1 MSNYLLQSFL
11 SQRIKSEQKSY
22 GVEIARVESVR
33 ENGLIIDCLP
43 LVKNDN
49 TQAIR
54 GVLVAQN
61 KYVNFPIA
69 KGDYVMLLK
78 SEGTLSDFASSGN
91 IKESQNTYNY
101 LAISISCKK
110 DFQKDSELIRIGN
123 ENATLKDLIVNC
135 IDSLNNL
142 TNILKTSFSQPA
154 INGKPLDPAFS
165 ASVESFSSQ
174 LKTLQQ
180 KVEKVLK

>member
-1 MSNYLLQSFL
+1 MNSYLLQSFL

-22 GVEIARVESVR
+22 GVEIAQVQSVR
-33 ENGLIIDCLP
+33 ENGLIVDCLP
-43 LVKNDN
+43 LLKNDD

-61 KYVNFPIA
+61 KYINFPIA
-69 KGDYVMLLK
+69 KGDFVLLLK
-78 SEGTLSDFASSGN
+78 SEGTLSDFASSGS
-91 IKESQNTYNY
+91 IKESQNTHNY
-101 LAISISCKK
+101 IALSLCCKK
-110 DFQKDSELIRIGN
+110 DFEKGSELVRIGN
-123 ENATLKDLIVNC
+123 QNATLKDLIVDC

-165 ASVESFSSQ
+165 VSVEVFSNQ

-180 KVEKVLK
+180 KVERVLK